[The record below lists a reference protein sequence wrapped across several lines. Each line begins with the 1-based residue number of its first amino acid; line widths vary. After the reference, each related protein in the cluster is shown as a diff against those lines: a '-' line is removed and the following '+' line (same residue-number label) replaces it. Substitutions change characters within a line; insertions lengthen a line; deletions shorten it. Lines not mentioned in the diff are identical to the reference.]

1 MKPNESSGLKR
12 PDRRAA
18 PTDETAICPTCRIE
32 IEGLRARG
40 PATTIIDPCGHDVS
54 EITARELTGEQA
66 PLRADGGFFTVR
78 AYHNASTGEY
88 IEING
93 GDEADARRRAADR
106 LGCDEDD
113 LNRGYPSSGAVE
125 VLE

>member
-1 MKPNESSGLKR
+1 MKSNESTGLKR
-12 PDRRAA
+12 PDRRAE
-18 PTDETAICPTCRIE
+18 PTDETAICPTCGGE

-40 PATTIIDPCGHDVS
+40 PATPVIDPCGHDAG
-54 EITARELTGEQA
+54 EITARELTSERA

-78 AYHNASTGEY
+78 TYHNAATGEY

-113 LNRGYPSSGAVE
+113 LDRGYPSSGAVE